1 MTVTAAELPHAGF
14 TLIEVMVAL
23 FIVAISLMAGLRAA
37 SSMTSNA
44 DRQWLMTLAQICADN
59 TMVQLRLAGQFI
71 DLGEQSRNCPQA
83 GYELRVVLTV
93 SATPNPS
100 FRRVDAQVME
110 ANTPLL
116 RVSGLA
122 GRY

>member
-71 DLGEQSRNCPQA
+71 DLGEQSRYCPQA
-83 GYELRVVLTV
+83 GHALRVVLTV